1 MLLWILKISCLAYL
15 GFGLYLYAAQR
26 SFMYFPVPENHADDI
41 SFEYL
46 DSEGESIKVWIL
58 GPLRDSAIIY
68 FGGNAEDVYNNA
80 PDFLSTLPEH
90 TVYLVNY
97 RGFGGSSGSPTQ
109 ANLFFD
115 ALNVYDALSPRHS
128 RISVIGRSL
137 GSGIATYLASVR
149 PVQRLILATP
159 HDSALAIA
167 QRMYPVYPV
176 SILLKDK
183 YESVEYAPR
192 ITAPTLI
199 ITAERDHV
207 IPRKHS
213 IRLAQAF
220 APELVKQVV
229 IANAGHNG
237 LAGYRQYWDEIEAFL
252 ALGSADAIGYS
263 GLE

>member
-26 SFMYFPVPENHADDI
+26 SFMYFPVPENHANDI
-41 SFEYL
+41 NFEYL
-46 DSEGESIKVWIL
+46 DSGGESIKTWVL
-58 GPLRDSAIIY
+58 GPLQDSAIIY

-80 PDFLSTLPEH
+80 PDFRSTLPGH
-90 TVYLVNY
+90 RVYLVNY

-109 ANLFFD
+109 ANLFSD
-115 ALNVYDALSPRHS
+115 ALNVYDTLRERHS

-167 QRMYPVYPV
+167 KNMYPVYPV

-183 YESVEYAPR
+183 YESVEYAPL

-199 ITAERDHV
+199 MTAERDHI
-207 IPRKHS
+207 IPLKHS

-220 APELVKQVV
+220 APGLVKQVV
-229 IANAGHNG
+229 IENAGHNG
-237 LAGYRQYWDEIEAFL
+237 LAGYRQYWDEIRLFL
-252 ALGSADAIGYS
+252 ALGAGSVTGYNR
-263 GLE
+263 LE